1 MGIFISNKFRF
12 FGFLIIIF
20 ISTFL
25 GILYWKLSSDK
36 WYSKYD
42 IEKPLD
48 IVFLSNN
55 YDSTIEKY
63 NIDNVPSLIKI
74 LDDALLNFR
83 TSNLEDKT
91 PELYEIRVS
100 NKSISF
106 FTENIKNVENNIE
119 NLILEINK
127 VIKKILIENILQ
139 VENFTINQIEKQ
151 NYFYERSKLFEL
163 ELLRSEKYSDS
174 LTGNTENRGGW
185 ENIKVLEDE
194 TSILNDLLSI
204 LIILNSKNKDQ
215 QLEFIIDNSENIK
228 KLKIDVIKREFAETI
243 NAINNGSLIKIKYLD
258 KKYNKKP
265 SFVVSILGFSIIG
278 FLVGFMFIL
287 LTSKSLINQVKKT
300 SSFLQNQE

>member
-83 TSNLEDKT
+83 TSNLENKT

-215 QLEFIIDNSENIK
+215 QLEFIINNYENIK